1 MSETTAHET
10 LDTDAAPTPAEA
22 GTSRFGPLTGLRVV
36 ALLVAVAF
44 LAGAVGWAVG
54 QRDQDPLSSTDVGFM
69 RDMSFHHEQAIAL
82 SLILLYHDDTSAELD
97 AYAQEII
104 VAQRYEQ
111 GLFNATLD
119 RYGHSSEV
127 GSEVMGWMGGAMAPD
142 DMPGLASEEQM
153 DALRDASGDEAE
165 ALWIALMTEH
175 HLAGLH
181 MADFEAR
188 RGDDRTSRNIAR
200 AMVRA
205 QRGEVI
211 DLDRYRR
218 LHDLPI
224 PDGFGDPLQ
233 DQRLRPLSL
242 DGD

>member
-1 MSETTAHET
+1 VS
-10 LDTDAAPTPAEA
+10 DTIAEASPHAGAGPAPT
-22 GTSRFGPLTGLRVV
+22 GGVGGRFGPLTGLRVV
-36 ALLVAVAF
+36 ALLLAVAF

-54 QRDQDPLSSTDVGFM
+54 QREQDPLSSTDVGFL
-69 RDMSFHHEQAIAL
+69 RDMGYHHEQAVAL
-82 SLILLYHDDTSAELD
+82 SLIALHHDDVSDELG

-111 GLFNATLD
+111 GIFNATLD
-119 RYGHSSEV
+119 RFGHSSEV
-127 GSEVMGWMGGAMAPD
+127 GREVMGWMGPGIPAD
-142 DMPGLASEEQM
+142 DMPGLASEEQVQE
-153 DALRDASGDEAE
+153 LRDATGAEAE
-165 ALWIALMTEH
+165 ALWIALITEH

-181 MADFEAR
+181 MADWEAR
-188 RGDDRTSRNIAR
+188 RGHDRTTRNIAR

-224 PDGFGDPLQ
+224 PEGFSDPLA

-242 DGD
+242 DGA